1 MINTVLFDL
10 DNTLALYDEMKFA
23 QYYFPRLAARFAD
36 VLPTEKF
43 AERLINS
50 TLLVHQNDGSRTNLE
65 LFLQL
70 FGDGL
75 EISQAE
81 VWKRFNAFYDEDF
94 SWFKEI
100 VVKPDRSA
108 EVMHELLDMKLRL
121 AVATNPVLPLNV
133 QMKRLAWSGLA
144 GIDFALVTSIENM
157 NYCKPHLGFYRQVCQ
172 ILGVRPEECL
182 MVGDDPAN
190 DMVAAKIGM
199 KTYLTQDSL
208 NHVEKP
214 LQVSKQVIGDTTEG
228 IPPADFKGPIAGVP
242 EAVRALLAN

>member
-1 MINTVLFDL
+1 MIKTVLFDL

-23 QYYFPRLAARFAD
+23 QYYFPRLAARFTD

-43 AERLINS
+43 AERLMNS

-75 EISQAE
+75 NISHAE
-81 VWKRFNAFYDEDF
+81 VWKRFNAFYDKDF

-100 VVKPDRSA
+100 VVKPDRSE

-133 QMKRLAWSGLA
+133 QMKRLDWSGLA

-157 NYCKPHLGFYRQVCQ
+157 NYCKPNLGFYRQVCQ
-172 ILGVRPEECL
+172 ILGVMPEECL

-199 KTYLTQDSL
+199 KTYHTQDSL
-208 NHVEKP
+208 NHVDKP
-214 LQVSKQVIGDTTEG
+214 LQVSKQVIGDKTEG